1 MQETIEMGSKLKPGK
16 FDCYANAA
24 PDEPMFILLA
34 RDIAAPATVEK
45 WIEYREGLIAIGEK
59 PEIDRAMIAEA
70 RQCVD
75 AMVEW
80 RKVNRPANSGKG

>member
-1 MQETIEMGSKLKPGK
+1 MGSKNNPGE
-16 FDCYANAA
+16 FDCFANAE

-45 WIEYREGLIAIGEK
+45 WIEYREGLITIGEK
-59 PEIDRAMIAEA
+59 PETDRAMIAEA

-75 AMVEW
+75 AMVAW
-80 RKVNRPANSGKG
+80 RKAKRP